1 MVLQLH
7 VWGPAFSLPSIEPHC
22 LATIAYCSLVLPKGA
37 WELVASSDPSVSPT
51 GELPALQN
59 GSVWVSRFRNI
70 VDYLR
75 QYSSGDWDLDGD
87 LDESIRADNIAFSS
101 FVESRGQPLLDLSLY
116 VTSQNY
122 YGNTSP
128 AYGSLLQWPNQWI
141 LPPKLHAA
149 AKARTEYLGLSSL
162 DLQAMEE
169 QRQRDHSAAV
179 ASGQVPKNLIQ
190 RPADT
195 VSSLLGRTAQRNHF
209 RLDALTGEFF
219 EPLEAMLGKKQSL
232 LAGETQDSLSSL
244 DCIALGYLS
253 LALVPDLTSPWLRD
267 AMRAKAPQ
275 LTAYTEHMRRRCF
288 GEIPVEVAH
297 AYSPQSTSPSPLPW
311 REPGRITAA
320 AVGSTLLT
328 TLADNT
334 PFLSE
339 VRRNRRL
346 KQAAHSADS
355 GLEELETE
363 AVSTYAEKKNR
374 DMYLS
379 IATVVAGATALVGYV
394 VHIGLL
400 SISVRQAEEEEEE
413 EEDGEVELPDL
424 SSGNAT
430 DFLNN
435 VSFKV

>member
-1 MVLQLH
+1 ML
-7 VWGPAFSLPSIEPHC
+7 
-22 LATIAYCSLVLPKGA
+22 TA
-37 WELVASSDPSVSPT
+37 WILSRL

-297 AYSPQSTSPSPLPW
+297 AYSPQST
-311 REPGRITAA
+311 
-320 AVGSTLLT
+320 TLLT